1 MSNPST
7 SNGSNV
13 SYIPHEKQVDTKL
26 ILSSINSL
34 KDTITNLYNSD
45 KDRKCNVIHFTSS
58 NGEHSEA
65 TYPSDYDIYDVLE
78 KVIGLLVSTGWSQ
91 ESVESAICEKAYMLR
106 MDGDEVGSET
116 NQLDSNDFLSE
127 KMKIVKS
134 LEPEGDNHDSVQVKS
149 QTART
154 N

>member
-1 MSNPST
+1 MSST
-7 SNGSNV
+7 TTNGSNV
-13 SYIPHEKQVDTKL
+13 SYVPVIEQNKGTSVPHEKQVDTKL

-34 KDTITNLYNSD
+34 KDTITNLYNSN

-106 MDGDEVGSET
+106 VNDG
-116 NQLDSNDFLSE
+116 
-127 KMKIVKS
+127 KS
-134 LEPEGDNHDSVQVKS
+134 APEGEKLPDK
-149 QTART
+149 
-154 N
+154 

>member
-7 SNGSNV
+7 SNGSSVN
-13 SYIPHEKQVDTKL
+13 YIPHEKQIDTKM

-34 KDTITNLYNSD
+34 KDTITNLYNSN
-45 KDRKCNVIHFTSS
+45 KDRKCNVIRLTNSD
-58 NGEHSEA
+58 GEHSEV

-78 KVIGLLVSTGWSQ
+78 KVIGLIVSTGWSQ

-106 MDGDEVGSET
+106 MDDG
-116 NQLDSNDFLSE
+116 
-127 KMKIVKS
+127 KS
-134 LEPEGDNHDSVQVKS
+134 APEGDNHDSTQVESHKAEWLKAYPDKA
-149 QTART
+149 QDLGIDEPENART

>member
-1 MSNPST
+1 MTNPST
-7 SNGSNV
+7 SNGSSV
-13 SYIPHEKQVDTKL
+13 SYIPHEKQIDTKM

-34 KDTITNLYNSD
+34 KDTITNLYNSN
-45 KDRKCNVIHFTSS
+45 KDRKCNVIRLTNSD
-58 NGEHSEA
+58 GEHSEV
-65 TYPSDYDIYDVLE
+65 TYHRDSDIYEILD

-106 MDGDEVGSET
+106 VNDG
-116 NQLDSNDFLSE
+116 
-127 KMKIVKS
+127 KS
-134 LEPEGDNHDSVQVKS
+134 APEGENHDSVQAKS

>member
-7 SNGSNV
+7 SNGSSV
-13 SYIPHEKQVDTKL
+13 SYIPHENQIDTKM

-34 KDTITNLYNSD
+34 KDTITNLYNSN

-106 MDGDEVGSET
+106 VNDG
-116 NQLDSNDFLSE
+116 
-127 KMKIVKS
+127 KS
-134 LEPEGDNHDSVQVKS
+134 APEGEKLPDK
-149 QTART
+149 
-154 N
+154 

>member
-1 MSNPST
+1 MGTSIST

-13 SYIPHEKQVDTKL
+13 SYIPHEKQVDTKM

-45 KDRKCNVIHFTSS
+45 KDNNCNVICLTNSK
-58 NGEHSEA
+58 GEHSEV

-78 KVIGLLVSTGWSQ
+78 KVIGLIVSTGWSQ

-116 NQLDSNDFLSE
+116 NQLDFLSE

-134 LEPEGDNHDSVQVKS
+134 LEPEGDNHDSVQAKS
-149 QTART
+149 QSART